1 MGTGTIETSVEK
13 NVAKLES
20 QLKAWGAKLDEL
32 VAKAEKTS
40 ATAKVES
47 RQRLDELKGRYAEA
61 QKRLAALKTAEKGK
75 WAHFKNDLD
84 VVWKD
89 FEAAL
94 ESLTQPPKD

>member
-1 MGTGTIETSVEK
+1 MGTGTIEASVEK
-13 NVAKLES
+13 NIEKMEV

-47 RQRLDELKGRYAEA
+47 RQHLDDLKARYADA
-61 QKRLAALKTAEKGK
+61 QKRLGELKTAERGK
-75 WAHFKNDLD
+75 WQHFKTDLD

-89 FEAAL
+89 LEATFK
-94 ESLTQPPKD
+94 SLTQPPKG